1 MLNKLVGFS
10 LQNRLMV
17 LTIAII
23 LVGAG
28 INITVNM
35 PVDVLPDLTR
45 PRVTIFL
52 ESEGMAAE
60 EVEQYA
66 VYPVESAVNG
76 APNVITTRSNSTA
89 GYGIVFVEFDYGT
102 EIYEAR
108 QIVSEKLQTVETLP
122 SGITPKLGPVVSVTG
137 QIMTIGLQSDKISI
151 DSLRLLA
158 DYTIS
163 RRLKAVPGVSEVL
176 PTGGGV
182 MQIHVNLSME
192 KMKGLDISA
201 SQVESALASSN
212 KNTTGGYIHRSG
224 KTVLIRNLGRIRNKD
239 ELEDLVVAYRDNRPV
254 LLSQVTE
261 SIEFNAKQKIGDASM
276 NGKPAILMVI
286 EKQPGSGTLEV
297 TKDVEDAL
305 EELQASL
312 PEGTVI
318 NSEIFRQ
325 ADFIENA
332 VGNVQEA
339 LELGAIFVVIVLFFF
354 LMNLRATFITLLS
367 IPISLLVSAIVF
379 ELIGITVNTMT
390 LGGLAIAIGELVDD
404 SIVDVENIH
413 RRLRLNPNGNRLRT
427 TYKASLEVRNTII
440 YSTIIV
446 ILIFSPLF
454 ALEGMEGKIFTPL
467 GIAYIVSIIVS
478 TIVSMT
484 VTPVLGS
491 LLLKPPK
498 NKEIKDTWIVRVL
511 KNLDA
516 KVLNHTL
523 KHTWVVLIAALIIL
537 ISSLAILPY
546 TGSQFL
552 PGFNEGSLTVGV
564 SLPTGSSI
572 EESNE
577 IGVLVEKEL
586 LEIPEVRFTGRRIGR
601 AELDEHIDPPNM
613 ADVEVALRESDRTRT
628 EIIAEIRE
636 RLAKFKGININVG
649 QPLSHKIE
657 HLESGVSAMI
667 AIKIYGPDLM
677 KLQQYAYEIKQI
689 LDKTTGVVDVNVQQQ
704 QFTKQLTIK
713 PREEDLKRFGLTRGQ
728 LVDDL
733 EHVLQGSTL
742 THLRVEEKRIAVV
755 MRLSKDER
763 EKEESINGIMI
774 ETPSAGLVPL
784 KEIATVEFVKGP
796 SAISHQNTQRNITV
810 SCNVADR
817 DIGSVVEEIE
827 SQIKDEVEFDNGY
840 FVVFEGQYAN
850 RDSAA
855 QNMLLLGLLAFLLTV
870 VLLYGKYKSW
880 LLVIQVLMS
889 IPFAIIGGI
898 VAIMMADGI
907 MSLSSMIGFIALA
920 GIASRNGLL
929 LIGRYITMIED
940 EGQELNDDLIVRGSQ
955 ERLVPVL
962 MTALTAILAL
972 IPLLFDPL
980 APGKELL
987 YPLAVVMVGGLVS
1000 STFLEIIITP
1010 VVFKMIG
1017 KKAMKSYLS
1026 SKQKRIDLSDNK
1038 NEIE

>member
-23 LVGAG
+23 LVGTG

-60 EVEQYA
+60 EVEQY
-66 VYPVESAVNG
+66 VVFPVESAVNG

-192 KMKGLDISA
+192 KMKGLNISA
-201 SQVESALASSN
+201 SQIESALASSN

-239 ELEDLVVAYRDNRPV
+239 ELEDLVVAYRNNRPI
-254 LLSQVTE
+254 LLSQVTK
-261 SIEFNAKQKIGDASM
+261 SIQFDTKQKIGDASM

-318 NSEIFRQ
+318 NSELFRQ

-379 ELIGITVNTMT
+379 KLIGITVNTMT

-404 SIVDVENIH
+404 SIVDVENIY
-413 RRLRLNPNGNRLRT
+413 RRLRLNPKGNRLRT

-491 LLLKPPK
+491 LLLKPSK
-498 NKEIKDTWIVRVL
+498 NREIKDTWLVRVL

-516 KVLNHTL
+516 KILNHTL
-523 KHTWVVLIAALIIL
+523 KHTWVVLITALVIL
-537 ISSLAILPY
+537 LSSLAILPY
-546 TGSQFL
+546 TGSEFL
-552 PGFNEGSLTVGV
+552 PGFNEGSLTIGV

-601 AELDEHIDPPNM
+601 AELDEHIDPPNI
-613 ADVEVALRESDRTRT
+613 ADVEVSLRESNRTRT

-667 AIKIYGPDLM
+667 AIKIYGPDLL
-677 KLQQYAYEIKQI
+677 KLQQYSYEIKQI

-728 LVDDL
+728 VVDDL
-733 EHVLQGSTL
+733 EHVLQGTTI

-784 KEIATVEFVKGP
+784 DEIATVEFVKGP

-1026 SKQKRIDLSDNK
+1026 SKQERIDLSDNP

>member
-17 LTIAII
+17 LTMAGI

-28 INITVNM
+28 INITANM

-66 VYPVESAVNG
+66 IYPVESAVNG

-102 EIYEAR
+102 KVYEAR

-201 SQVESALASSN
+201 SQIESALASSN

-239 ELEDLVVAYRDNRPV
+239 ELEDLVVAYRNNRPV

-261 SIEFNAKQKIGDASM
+261 SIQFDTKQKIGDASM

-379 ELIGITVNTMT
+379 KLIGISVNTMT

-413 RRLRLNPNGNRLRT
+413 RRLRLNPNGNRLKT
-427 TYKASLEVRNTII
+427 TYKASVEVRNTII
-440 YSTIIV
+440 YSTVIV

-467 GIAYIVSIIVS
+467 GIAYIVSILVS

-498 NKEIKDTWIVRVL
+498 NKKIKDTWIVRML
-511 KNLDA
+511 KILDA
-516 KVLNHTL
+516 KILNHTL

-546 TGSQFL
+546 TGSEFL

-572 EESNE
+572 TESNE
-577 IGVLVEKEL
+577 IGVLIEKEL
-586 LEIPEVRFTGRRIGR
+586 LKIPEVRFTGRRIGR

-613 ADVEVALRESDRTRT
+613 ADIELSLRESDRTRP

-636 RLAKFKGININVG
+636 RLAKFKGVNINVG

-657 HLESGVSAMI
+657 HLESGVSAMV

-733 EHVLQGSTL
+733 EHILQGTTL

-817 DIGSVVEEIE
+817 DIGSTVEEIE

-929 LIGRYITMIED
+929 LIGRYITMIEE
-940 EGQELNDDLIVRGSQ
+940 EGQEFNDDLIVRGSQ

-987 YPLAVVMVGGLVS
+987 YPLAVVMVGGLIS
-1000 STFLEIIITP
+1000 STFLEIVITP

-1017 KKAMKSYLS
+1017 RRSLKKYLS
-1026 SKQKRIDLSDNK
+1026 VKQERINL
-1038 NEIE
+1038 E

>member
-1 MLNKLVGFS
+1 MINKLVGFS

-17 LTIAII
+17 LTVAII

-108 QIVSEKLQTVETLP
+108 QIVSEKLQTVEGLP
-122 SGITPKLGPVVSVTG
+122 AGITPKLGPVVSVTG

-182 MQIHVNLSME
+182 MQVHVNLSME

-201 SQVESALASSN
+201 SQIESALASSN

-239 ELEDLVVAYRDNRPV
+239 ELEDLVVAYRDDRPV

-297 TKDVEDAL
+297 TKDVDDAL

-379 ELIGITVNTMT
+379 KLIGISVNTMT

-413 RRLRLNPNGNRLRT
+413 RRLRLNPNGNRIRT

-523 KHTWVVLIAALIIL
+523 KHTWVVLIAALFIL

-613 ADVEVALRESDRTRT
+613 ADVEVSLRESDRTRT

-733 EHVLQGSTL
+733 EHVLQGTTL

-889 IPFAIIGGI
+889 IPFAIIGGV

-907 MSLSSMIGFIALA
+907 VSLSSMIGFIALA

-1026 SKQKRIDLSDNK
+1026 SKQERIDLSDNP